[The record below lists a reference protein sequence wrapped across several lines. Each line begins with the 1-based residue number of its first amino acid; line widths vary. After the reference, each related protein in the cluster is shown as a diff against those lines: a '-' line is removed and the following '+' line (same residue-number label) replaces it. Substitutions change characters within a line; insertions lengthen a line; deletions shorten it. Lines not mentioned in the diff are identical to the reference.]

1 MKKLARKLSVFALS
15 SVMLLSNPP
24 IKAGMFAEGQTY
36 NLGAVGKITID
47 FHQELCDDR
56 EYFEFV
62 TDNNKVCVEVGTDD
76 YEVTVYNSAKEQ
88 LLHKY
93 DKYEKKTETITQT
106 LVLDILAT
114 TLTELAGSDKNQK
127 LTDKLS
133 PTQQSTKKPKRTTQD
148 SLKSKK
154 LAKPEDSTEETS
166 EKSCIAQRTRRQT
179 KLRNENTSEIISPE
193 GQTDP
198 SSQMPRRI
206 TRSLSSSKKSPAHA
220 DDDQNEISEKRKV
233 RETCTVSEKTK
244 TKKTDKHVEE
254 KKPQKANQP
263 VYRKITYALPHGYH
277 YNYQTSHCACKH
289 TDNSTKQRAGFTVEI
304 GGNEVSL
311 SFFNCLN
318 CQKPIRRSRENN
330 KNCCWKTKCPGC
342 NCETEFYTKRG
353 TGEKYVLICCNRYPF
368 EIHQLEYANTA
379 EFNAAVDSEDIAY
392 ICSKNPNHTRGR
404 VYDGEYRVTTC
415 LDCRKAYYYRKC
427 TEYNSTS

>member
-1 MKKLARKLSVFALS
+1 MNKLARKLSVFALS
-15 SVMLLSNPP
+15 SVILLANSP

-36 NLGAVGKITID
+36 NLDAVGKITID

-127 LTDKLS
+127 LTDKHVAE
-133 PTQQSTKKPKRTTQD
+133 KKPK
-148 SLKSKK
+148 
-154 LAKPEDSTEETS
+154 
-166 EKSCIAQRTRRQT
+166 
-179 KLRNENTSEIISPE
+179 
-193 GQTDP
+193 
-198 SSQMPRRI
+198 
-206 TRSLSSSKKSPAHA
+206 
-220 DDDQNEISEKRKV
+220 
-233 RETCTVSEKTK
+233 
-244 TKKTDKHVEE
+244 
-254 KKPQKANQP
+254 KANQP
-263 VYRKITYALPHGYH
+263 VYRKIPYALPLEYH
-277 YNYQTSHCACKH
+277 YNYQYGHCACKH
-289 TDNSTKQRAGFTVEI
+289 TDNSKKQKAGFTIKI
-304 GGNEVSL
+304 GGEQVSVD
-311 SFFNCLN
+311 FYRCPTCL
-318 CQKPIRRSRENN
+318 KPIRQTHENN
-330 KNCCWKTKCPGC
+330 KDCCWRTYCDEC
-342 NCETEFYTKRG
+342 HQETEFYIKRG
-353 TGEKYVLICCNRYPF
+353 TGDKYVLRCCNRYPF

-392 ICSKNPNHTRGR
+392 ICSKHPNHTRGR